1 MTQQKEQSDD
11 EIDDAFERL
20 VEEGTERLGRPLRAL
35 VPTGLLGGIDIG
47 VGILAYLVV
56 KTETGNQLLAGLAF
70 SLGFVALL
78 LARSELFTENFLVPV
93 TAAVAEKGP
102 WSGLARLWVVTL
114 VTNILGGALTVWV
127 ILRARP
133 DLQEVAR
140 ETGEHYASLGISLQ
154 SFLLAVLAGLVITL
168 MTRMQHATD
177 SLGVRVVPAILFGS
191 VLVGAELFHCVL
203 DSIFIIG
210 AAIAGADVTVGQFL
224 VALGW
229 SVLGNA
235 VGGIGLVTFLR
246 LVRTAP
252 KVEAERRTTP
262 RRPTGDRHG

>member
-1 MTQQKEQSDD
+1 MEAREEQED
-11 EIDDAFERL
+11 EQIDHAFQRLVDEGNERL
-20 VEEGTERLGRPLRAL
+20 ARPLRAL
-35 VPTGLLGGIDIG
+35 VPTGLLGGIDVG
-47 VGILAYLVV
+47 VGILAYFVV
-56 KTETGNQLLAGLAF
+56 KDATDSQVLAGIAF
-70 SLGFVALL
+70 SVGFVALL

-102 WSGLARLWVVTL
+102 WLGLARLWLVTL
-114 VTNILGGALTVWV
+114 VTNILGGGLTVWIIV
-127 ILRARP
+127 RARP
-133 DLQEVAR
+133 DLEEVAR
-140 ETGEHYASLGISLQ
+140 ETGTHYAELGASLQ

-168 MTRMQHATD
+168 MTRMQHSTD
-177 SLGVRVVPAILFGS
+177 SLGVRIVPAILFGS

-210 AAIAGADVTVGQFL
+210 AAFAGADITIGQFF

-252 KVEAERRTTP
+252 KVEAERRQSS
-262 RRPTGDRHG
+262 

>member
-1 MTQQKEQSDD
+1 MARTEEQPD
-11 EIDDAFERL
+11 EQIDDAFERL
-20 VEEGTERLGRPLRAL
+20 VGEGSERLSRPLRAL

-56 KTETGNQLLAGLAF
+56 KTETDNQILAGIAF
-70 SLGFVALL
+70 SIGFVALL
-78 LARSELFTENFLVPV
+78 LAHSELFTENFLVPV

-102 WSGLARLWVVTL
+102 WLGLARLWAITL
-114 VTNILGGALTVWV
+114 VTNIAGGALTVWV

-133 DLQEVAR
+133 DLEPVAR
-140 ETGEHYASLGISLQ
+140 ETGLHYAELGVSLQ

-168 MTRMQHATD
+168 MTRMQHSTD
-177 SLGVRVVPAILFGS
+177 NLGVRIVPAILFGS

-210 AAIAGADVTVGQFL
+210 AAVAGADVTVGQFL

-229 SVLGNA
+229 SVLGNT

-252 KVEAERRTTP
+252 KIEAERHQTS
-262 RRPTGDRHG
+262 

>member
-1 MTQQKEQSDD
+1 MQQREEQEDE
-11 EIDDAFERL
+11 EIDEAFERL
-20 VEEGTERLGRPLRAL
+20 VEEGRERLARPLRAL

-47 VGILAYLVV
+47 VGILAYFVV
-56 KTETGNQLLAGLAF
+56 KDATGSQVLAGIAF
-70 SLGFVALL
+70 SVGFVALL

-102 WSGLARLWVVTL
+102 WLGLARLWVVTL
-114 VTNILGGALTVWV
+114 VTNILGGALTVWI

-133 DLQEVAR
+133 DLGEVAR
-140 ETGEHYASLGISLQ
+140 ETGMHYAELGVSLQ

-168 MTRMQHATD
+168 MTRMQHSTD
-177 SLGVRVVPAILFGS
+177 NLGVRIVPAILFGS

-210 AAIAGADVTVGQFL
+210 AAFAGADVTVGQFF

-229 SVLGNA
+229 SLLGNV

-252 KVEAERRTTP
+252 KVEAQRRQSS
-262 RRPTGDRHG
+262 